1 MATPQITVVN
11 LRKQFLPAGEEATAL
26 DGVNLAVDKGEYL
39 AITGH
44 SGSGKTTLLSILG
57 GLLRPTSGT
66 VSIEG
71 CDIFGL
77 SADGLARYRV
87 EKVGF
92 VFQSASLLPSLTVK
106 ENLLLPSLYAPRR
119 EKGRFEARALDYLSG
134 VGLLPKADAFP
145 GQLSGGEARRVSLL
159 RALMNGPGIL
169 LADEPTGD
177 LDEGAEQQVMA
188 LLETFHREM
197 NMTLI
202 LVTHSKDIALRARR
216 RLTMSRGRVLEG
228 PA

>member
-1 MATPQITVVN
+1 MAAPQITVVN
-11 LRKQFLPAGEEATAL
+11 LRKLFLSAGEEATAL
-26 DGVNLAVDKGEYL
+26 DGANLTIDKGEYL

-57 GLLRPTSGT
+57 GLLRPTSGS
-66 VSIEG
+66 VSIDG

-77 SADGLARYRV
+77 SADGLARYRA

-106 ENLLLPSLYAPRR
+106 DNLLLPSLYAPRR
-119 EKGRFEARALDYLSG
+119 DKVRFEARALEYLSG
-134 VGLLPKADAFP
+134 IGLLHKAEAYP
-145 GQLSGGEARRVSLL
+145 AQLSGGESRRVSLV
-159 RALMNGPGIL
+159 RALTNGPEIL

-177 LDEGAEQQVMA
+177 LDESSEAQVMI

-197 NMTLI
+197 NTTLI
-202 LVTHSKDIALRARR
+202 LVTHSEDIALRARR
-216 RLTMSRGRVLEG
+216 RLSMSRGRILEG
-228 PA
+228 PV

>member
-1 MATPQITVVN
+1 MAAPHITVSD
-11 LRKQFLPAGEEATAL
+11 LRKTFLSAGEETTAL
-26 DGVNLAVDKGEYL
+26 DGANLTIDKGEYL

-66 VSIEG
+66 VSVEG

-77 SADGLARYRV
+77 SAEGLARYRA

-92 VFQSASLLPSLTVK
+92 VFQSASLLPSLTVMD
-106 ENLLLPSLYAPRR
+106 NLLLPSLFAPRR
-119 EKGRFEARALDYLSG
+119 DTGGIEARALEFLSG
-134 VGLLPKADAFP
+134 IGLLPKADAVP

-159 RALMNGPGIL
+159 RALMNEPGIL

-177 LDEGAEQQVMA
+177 LDESSEAQVMT
-188 LLETFHREM
+188 LLETIHRDM
-197 NMTLI
+197 NTTLI
-202 LVTHSKDIALRARR
+202 LVTHSEEIAHRARR
-216 RLTMSRGRVLEG
+216 RLTMSRGRILEG
-228 PA
+228 PV